1 MSREWRNERRKRSS
15 GAMQRCGALIFVTR
29 LNAPA
34 FADCNIYGGGAVG
47 SATVSL
53 PGNLSIVR
61 DSAVGSIL
69 FDSTWVATNVV
80 RPNCGGTGPVI
91 SGYVAAM
98 VPVPGFANVYETGVA
113 GIGIKTSWLATVVNV
128 NTYTIDSAR
137 PLASPASTVAGF
149 TAGVQGNMGYFRVQL
164 IHTGQVLPGSF
175 NLPTKLAS
183 GVYGTAEINVLN
195 LSNNTASVAAPA
207 CTVQQSAVSV
217 TMPVASGRYLPSVG
231 STTGDT
237 GFSISI
243 NCPSPVSVS
252 MTMTDAANPDNVSS
266 TLSLSAASTAK
277 GVGYQI
283 VYNGTAISYGPDS
296 AVMNNVNQFNVG
308 KVSVSGALTIP
319 FTARY
324 VRTGQIVPGTA
335 DANATFTMS
344 YQ

>member
-1 MSREWRNERRKRSS
+1 MRLLCRLQHLRWGGRS
-15 GAMQRCGALIFVTR
+15 G
-29 LNAPA
+29 P
-34 FADCNIYGGGAVG
+34 
-47 SATVSL
+47 
-53 PGNLSIVR
+53 
-61 DSAVGSIL
+61 
-69 FDSTWVATNVV
+69 
-80 RPNCGGTGPVI
+80 RP
-91 SGYVAAM
+91 YR
-98 VPVPGFANVYETGVA
+98 FH
-113 GIGIKTSWLATVVNV
+113 
-128 NTYTIDSAR
+128 
-137 PLASPASTVAGF
+137 
-149 TAGVQGNMGYFRVQL
+149 FRVQL

-308 KVSVSGALTIP
+308 KGKCLRCTNYSFYRPL
-319 FTARY
+319 
-324 VRTGQIVPGTA
+324 RTNRTDCSRDG
-335 DANATFTMS
+335 
-344 YQ
+344 